1 MDIVFLEGAQEWD
14 LTVRVGDPG
23 ATAGD
28 LLSAL
33 AAGAGA
39 DAVLLVDERRV
50 VPRGVLL
57 ADAGLCQGATVRAL
71 SDLGGRRAHADRAGV
86 VHLDVVGGL
95 DAGRRHP
102 LPVGTVEVGR
112 SPACA
117 VSIDATTV

>member
-1 MDIVFLEGAQEWD
+1 MDIVFLEGRQEWD
-14 LTVRVGDPG
+14 LTVRVGDPS

-28 LLSAL
+28 LLCAL
-33 AAGAGA
+33 APGALG

-50 VPRGVLL
+50 VPRGVPLV
-57 ADAGLCQGATVRAL
+57 DAGLCRGATVRVL
-71 SDLGGRRAHADRAGV
+71 SDPGARRARTDRAGV
-86 VHLDVVGGL
+86 VHLEVVGGL

-117 VSIDATTV
+117 